1 MDYKRKAE
9 AVVRELKNWPD
20 AERAAAIDALC
31 GQDARLRR
39 EVHQLLATK
48 GNATPD
54 SASARTVSVD
64 GGGSG
69 AASRAHG
76 ADDDDDDELPDHIG
90 RYRILRKL
98 GQGGFG
104 VVYLASSEEGL
115 HRTVALKVLRPGI
128 GDRNAI
134 RRFQRE
140 RQILPALHHPNIAG
154 FLDADET
161 EEGRPYFVMEY
172 VDGTPITEYC
182 DKNGLTVDERVAI
195 FEKVCDAVQHAHDR
209 LVLHRDL
216 KPSNILVDRDGNP
229 KLLDF
234 GIARLLSRDAEAS
247 ADLVTIGEESAL
259 TPEYASPEQLRGD
272 PLTVGSDVYSLGVIL
287 YELLTGQRPYYL
299 TSRLRHAASRLVED
313 TRVVA
318 PSDKLLDRQPED
330 GTPSGTTN
338 RSLTTDPGKIATRR
352 GTSIERLRRQL
363 AGDIDNIV
371 LTALRKEPVRRYG
384 SARELSEDLRRHQVG
399 DAVKARGD
407 AWSYHAAKFVLRHR
421 IPVAASLAVVAAGVL
436 TTYMS
441 FMTAK
446 AEAAAFESRATLA
459 EREANIARSILATV
473 EKEEG
478 SNRTRTTEG
487 RRARIELAQ
496 LSLEGI
502 GKQDDP
508 EYAAS
513 LLNKSVA
520 VYCGIVR
527 GLSNSTASERDAAR
541 LAADAAIATW
551 LRVADQPSGA
561 TRLGLGTAHL
571 QRATLRSVLGD
582 PDGAAD
588 DTTATMRIVADLQ
601 SDPGDLEPEAR
612 TAVRSLA
619 IQTRLQEARQLIR
632 RRDRDAE
639 AAATLDQ
646 ALAAAEALRQA
657 DPRNADFLENEAMA
671 ATIRAF
677 VHERAHALPEA
688 LKLYERAMS
697 LRKDARVLDTSSP
710 ERRERLLDS
719 TQWCCRVL
727 RDLGRFDEAADLLAQ
742 FENIANDVDANAD
755 FVSHYSTLSRQHELR
770 ARLAMAKADAAVAAE
785 AFQAAVAALQEAQA
799 FADNDD
805 TEVRRRMAQC
815 TVDLAEALAQRGQLA
830 DAGRHFDRAV
840 ALLTDGYA
848 LGMTA
853 ATAKDDPHASE
864 VFAVRACGFA
874 GRARVSF
881 ELGDAALGERNAT
894 SARAMLAEYELLRG
908 NDQRYRAM
916 LATAMLGLAGAEAAA
931 RGDAAYFR
939 TQLADGGD
947 GLEDRLPIVVHG
959 VCAFAARGSDATAA
973 CDLLSLADSTLQ
985 RVIDSR
991 ATPPTKPSLLA
1002 ARASVQASRA
1012 ATCR

>member
-9 AVVRELKNWPD
+9 AVVAELKNWPN

-31 GQDARLRR
+31 GQDAELRR
-39 EVHQLLATK
+39 EVIRMLGTRK
-48 GNATPD
+48 SSPPE

-69 AASRAHG
+69 AHSGGKALGTAGDSG
-76 ADDDDDDELPDHIG
+76 SDDEDELPDHIG

-115 HRTVALKVLRPGI
+115 HRTVALKVLRPGV
-128 GDRNAI
+128 GDRNAV

-161 EEGRPYFVMEY
+161 DEGRPYFVMEY

-182 DKNGLTVDERVAI
+182 DKNGLTVDERVAL

-313 TRVVA
+313 TRVIA
-318 PSDKLLDRQPED
+318 PSDKLMDRTPEEGTQTQP
-330 GTPSGTTN
+330 TH
-338 RSLTTDPGKIATRR
+338 RAMTTDPGKIATRR

-371 LTALRKEPVRRYG
+371 LTALRKEPVRRYA

-399 DAVKARGD
+399 EAVKARGD
-407 AWSYHAAKFVLRHR
+407 AWAYHATKFLFRHR
-421 IPVAASLAVVAAGVL
+421 VPVAASVVVLAAGV
-436 TTYMS
+436 TTAYMS
-441 FMTAK
+441 VKTAHAQEQALQSK
-446 AEAAAFESRATLA
+446 FDAA
-459 EREANIARSILATV
+459 ERDTQIAMEILEGV
-473 EKEEG
+473 EQERG
-478 SNRTRTTEG
+478 TNVTRTMEG

-496 LSLEGI
+496 LALEGI
-502 GKQDDP
+502 GRGGDP
-508 EYAAS
+508 EYLAV
-513 LLNKSVA
+513 LLNRSMA
-520 VYCGIVR
+520 VYCEIIR
-527 GLSNSTASERDAAR
+527 GLSSGTSAERDTAR
-541 LAADAAIATW
+541 ATADRAISTW
-551 LRVADQPSGA
+551 ERVPNQEAPS
-561 TRLGLGTAHL
+561 TKLGLGVAHL

-582 PDGAAD
+582 PNGASE
-588 DTTATMRIVADLQ
+588 DTAAVTRLIAAVNASAGSLDPEMRAALAE
-601 SDPGDLEPEAR
+601 LEIR
-612 TAVRSLA
+612 TL
-619 IQTRLQEARQLIR
+619 LQEARQCIR
-632 RRDRDAE
+632 RRDQDAE
-639 AAATLDQ
+639 AAAKLDL
-646 ALAAAEALRQA
+646 ALAAAEKLRQTN
-657 DPRNADFLENEAMA
+657 PRNADFLEHEAMA
-671 ATIRAF
+671 ATLRGF
-677 VHERAHALPEA
+677 VFERAKDLASA

-697 LRKDARVLDTSSP
+697 LRKDARVLDTGSP
-710 ERRERLLDS
+710 ERRDRLLDS
-719 TQWCCRVL
+719 TQWCCRVN
-727 RDLGRFDEAADLLAQ
+727 RDLGKFDESADLLAQ
-742 FENIANDVDANAD
+742 FENIANDVDANPD

-770 ARLAMAKADAAVAAE
+770 ARLADARADSAAAAA
-785 AFQAAVAALQEAQA
+785 AFQDAVTALEAAQA

-805 TEVRRRMAQC
+805 SELRRRMAQC
-815 TVDLAEALAQRGQLA
+815 TTGMAEALAQGGTLA
-830 DAGRHFDRAV
+830 EAGRQFDRAV
-840 ALLTDGYA
+840 ALLTDGYG

-864 VFAVRACGFA
+864 VFALRACGFA
-874 GRARVSF
+874 GRARISF
-881 ELGDAALGERNAT
+881 ELGD
-894 SARAMLAEYELLRG
+894 
-908 NDQRYRAM
+908 
-916 LATAMLGLAGAEAAA
+916 
-931 RGDAAYFR
+931 
-939 TQLADGGD
+939 
-947 GLEDRLPIVVHG
+947 
-959 VCAFAARGSDATAA
+959 
-973 CDLLSLADSTLQ
+973 
-985 RVIDSR
+985 
-991 ATPPTKPSLLA
+991 
-1002 ARASVQASRA
+1002 
-1012 ATCR
+1012 